1 MGKRDCGCM
10 CELSVLML
18 DGILFSTLGTLFI
31 IFYSCVFFQ
40 QIALLNYV
48 KKSKLGCPSFHFH
61 CYWNWNVLL
70 SMNYSWELNKCGV
83 FIFKRCLLLN
93 VRLLIIYKHMQ
104 FECIRVPALYNYH
117 LFNLDIN
124 VGIKNKLITKARIIS
139 NSLPKCSRLV
149 LVHNLKGE

>member
-1 MGKRDCGCM
+1 
-10 CELSVLML
+10 
-18 DGILFSTLGTLFI
+18 
-31 IFYSCVFFQ
+31 
-40 QIALLNYV
+40 
-48 KKSKLGCPSFHFH
+48 
-61 CYWNWNVLL
+61 
-70 SMNYSWELNKCGV
+70 
-83 FIFKRCLLLN
+83 
-93 VRLLIIYKHMQ
+93 MQ